1 MGALALMATLL
12 LSAIR
17 PLQSGPTEQ
26 PLVVTGP
33 KVIFF
38 HPTKTEV
45 DSVIRNGGLEI
56 TDILDDYDFA
66 SGRAAYYLSMITIGV
81 EFTESRVIL
90 VKLSRNR
97 VRRIDRN
104 HLTDPVGMVLTDGEQ
119 EPRLIAG
126 PRDDAQLISEINSFF
141 HID

>member
-1 MGALALMATLL
+1 
-12 LSAIR
+12 
-17 PLQSGPTEQ
+17 
-26 PLVVTGP
+26 
-33 KVIFF
+33 
-38 HPTKTEV
+38 
-45 DSVIRNGGLEI
+45 
-56 TDILDDYDFA
+56 
-66 SGRAAYYLSMITIGV
+66 MITIGV